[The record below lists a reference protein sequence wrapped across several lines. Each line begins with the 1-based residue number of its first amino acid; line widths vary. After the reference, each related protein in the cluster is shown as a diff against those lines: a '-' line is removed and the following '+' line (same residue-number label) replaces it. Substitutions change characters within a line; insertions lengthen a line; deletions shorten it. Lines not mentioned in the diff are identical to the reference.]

1 MPIKI
6 NPLKV
11 FSSIQEF
18 KTDTRTVV
26 TLGTFDGVHLGHKSI
41 LEKVIAGSKNLQAE
55 SLLLTFF
62 PHPRM
67 VLQQD
72 SDIKLLNTIEEKT
85 FLLREFGIDNLI
97 IHPFDQSFSRLTA
110 EEFVKNILVDQFNI
124 CKIII
129 GYDHRFGRNR
139 TATIEDLIRFG
150 KEYGFEVEQI
160 SAQEIDD
167 VSISSTKIR
176 NALAE
181 GNVALANAYLGY
193 DYFFTGT
200 VIKGNQLGRTI
211 NFPTA
216 NFKIEEEYKLIPQNG
231 VYIVSSI
238 IDGRFVPGMMNI
250 GVRPTVDGV
259 ALTVEVNYL
268 DFDGD
273 LYGKKLSV
281 SIYEKIR
288 DEKKFP
294 SLDELK
300 KQLALDKET
309 AKAYF
314 LEGKIDYFND

>member
-1 MPIKI
+1 MRIKI

-18 KTDTRTVV
+18 KTNTRTVV
-26 TLGTFDGVHLGHKSI
+26 TLGTFDGVHLGHRSI
-41 LEKVIAGSKNLQAE
+41 LEKVMASSKKMQAE

-72 SDIKLLNTIEEKT
+72 SDIKLLNTIDEKII
-85 FLLREFGIDNLI
+85 LLREFGIENLI

-129 GYDHRFGRNR
+129 GHDHRFGRNR
-139 TATIEDLIRFG
+139 TATIYDLIRFG
-150 KEYGFEVEQI
+150 EEYGFEVEQI

-181 GNVALANAYLGY
+181 GNVALANSYLGY
-193 DYFFTGT
+193 HYFFTGT
-200 VIKGNQLGRTI
+200 VVKGNQLGRTI

-216 NFKIEEEYKLIPQNG
+216 NFKIEDDYKLIPQNG

-238 IDGRFVPGMMNI
+238 INDQFVPGMMNI

-273 LYGKKLSV
+273 LYGQKLSV

-288 DEKKFP
+288 DEQKFP
-294 SLDELK
+294 SLDDLK
-300 KQLALDKET
+300 KQLALDKQT
-309 AKAYF
+309 AKNYF
-314 LEGKIDYFND
+314 LERENKSL